1 MNPLYK
7 AENKLAGR
15 CAYCGVDDAEVHLA
29 ECPISLK
36 HRMDTLSFQ
45 LTEYIYF
52 MNSLKSLSYEFDRLE
67 AKHQEVASICQSI
80 KQRLAGY

>member
-7 AENKLAGR
+7 AENKLAGS
-15 CAYCGVDDAEVHLA
+15 CVYCGVDDDEVHLA

-36 HRMDTLSFQ
+36 HRMDTLSVQ
-45 LTEYIYF
+45 LTEYTMF
-52 MNSLKSLSYEFDRLE
+52 MNNIKSLSYEFDRLA
-67 AKHQEVASICQSI
+67 AKHQEVADIYRSI